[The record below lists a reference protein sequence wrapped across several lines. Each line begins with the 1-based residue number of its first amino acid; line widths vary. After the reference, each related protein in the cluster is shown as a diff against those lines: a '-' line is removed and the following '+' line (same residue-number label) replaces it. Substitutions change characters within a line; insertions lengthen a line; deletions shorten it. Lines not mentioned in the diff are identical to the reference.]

1 MNDWASFGSAGC
13 AWSGWS
19 AGTPRRRPTP
29 SRRRGWVSGS
39 VAGEFGCCPFGA
51 GVGEQRVGAADE
63 GEVVAKVGCRFGQVH
78 RLEGEPG
85 GDALVEG
92 GEDAHAKL
100 AGEG

>member
-1 MNDWASFGSAGC
+1 MVGV
-13 AWSGWS
+13 
-19 AGTPRRRPTP
+19 
-29 SRRRGWVSGS
+29 VSGDTTTPAHTEPAS
-39 VAGEFGCCPFGA
+39 W
-51 GVGEQRVGAADE
+51 E

-100 AGEG
+100 AGEGGLADQDAGKGAGLVHVGGGQQVGLVDDEDHAAVAFGLFGGE